1 MDVLAILKQMGRMS
15 ASVPPVGDLQGVFAI
30 RLAKVADKLTPNEL
44 EDFIQLGA
52 DIGQKLTQAIAVMSK
67 HT

>member
-1 MDVLAILKQMGRMS
+1 MDVLAILKQMGRIS

-30 RLAKVADKLTPNEL
+30 RLAKVADKLTPDEL

>member
-1 MDVLAILKQMGRMS
+1 MDVLAILRQMGRTS
-15 ASVPPVGDLQGVFAI
+15 ESVPPVGDLQGIFAI
-30 RLAKVADKLTPNEL
+30 RLAKVADKLTPDEL
-44 EDFIQLGA
+44 VDFIQLGA

>member
-30 RLAKVADKLTPNEL
+30 RLAKVADKLTPDEL